1 MNPTYSTTA
10 QDTTDYLRVPFG
22 LKDGRMWTA
31 TQVPPGLEC
40 GCVCLVCKAPLI
52 ATTPD
57 SANRRPHFAHYR
69 ETDCRGDLESALYR
83 MATQLIEDRL
93 RIQLPCWD
101 GAMDMP
107 NPERKHDDRGT
118 LVIGRRVEFPAHV
131 VQLQSAV
138 QGQSRGDYVPDVTA
152 TDEHGEL
159 LIQIRVRHD
168 GNGVNWRKVQS
179 DGVRLFEIDLT
190 RVTLDQALDETEF
203 ERLVLDEPRNRQW
216 ISHPA
221 AAAAWRVAADEFKQA
236 FRERNQQIKVEAKG
250 VEAKQALQT
259 SKQHAKEANKVLRR
273 ELIRHDLRWSYE
285 SMLASL
291 HDRTRPEFVENLL
304 RERWLRDRHP
314 FEELV
319 RQLDSPAVGKALQQ
333 WHKDAWV
340 YNAHPV
346 YWQARVYRKFIQ
358 DEPPGAYISQV
369 DAARWART
377 EIGVEFVLGELFLAQ
392 YAAMMNARSA
402 GYFKETVSAWYFTPE
417 ENLLIPNLY
426 DPFDDLFS
434 RLVDAGAICR
444 VKDGPHR
451 YMRAPVQ

>member
-168 GNGVNWRKVQS
+168 GNGVNWRKAQS
-179 DGVRLFEIDLT
+179 DGMRLFEIDLT
-190 RVTLDQALDETEF
+190 Q
-203 ERLVLDEPRNRQW
+203 
-216 ISHPA
+216 
-221 AAAAWRVAADEFKQA
+221 
-236 FRERNQQIKVEAKG
+236 
-250 VEAKQALQT
+250 
-259 SKQHAKEANKVLRR
+259 
-273 ELIRHDLRWSYE
+273 
-285 SMLASL
+285 
-291 HDRTRPEFVENLL
+291 
-304 RERWLRDRHP
+304 
-314 FEELV
+314 
-319 RQLDSPAVGKALQQ
+319 
-333 WHKDAWV
+333 
-340 YNAHPV
+340 
-346 YWQARVYRKFIQ
+346 
-358 DEPPGAYISQV
+358 
-369 DAARWART
+369 
-377 EIGVEFVLGELFLAQ
+377 
-392 YAAMMNARSA
+392 
-402 GYFKETVSAWYFTPE
+402 
-417 ENLLIPNLY
+417 
-426 DPFDDLFS
+426 
-434 RLVDAGAICR
+434 
-444 VKDGPHR
+444 
-451 YMRAPVQ
+451 